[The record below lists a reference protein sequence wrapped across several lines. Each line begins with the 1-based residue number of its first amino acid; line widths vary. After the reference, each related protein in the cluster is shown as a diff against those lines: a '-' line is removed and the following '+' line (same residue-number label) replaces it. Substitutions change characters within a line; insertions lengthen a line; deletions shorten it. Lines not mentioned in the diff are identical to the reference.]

1 VFTLIYE
8 EEAFVLNHNG
18 FFEISRGALA
28 GNFYKG
34 PVKGCSW
41 AKTSLQTNTFKCK
54 GSHFFVIGINDD
66 MLNPVFIDQVDKADC
81 NRNQD
86 NNAVTIAVCDFGIGI
101 AQDDQVKLFQKFPR
115 ILNLQ
120 ENRISGTGLGLSITM
135 EIVKEHG
142 STINLYSE
150 VGKGSVFSF
159 DLPLL
164 PVN

>member
-1 VFTLIYE
+1 
-8 EEAFVLNHNG
+8 
-18 FFEISRGALA
+18 
-28 GNFYKG
+28 
-34 PVKGCSW
+34 
-41 AKTSLQTNTFKCK
+41 
-54 GSHFFVIGINDD
+54 

-150 VGKGSVFSF
+150 AGKGSVFSF